1 MPIHASRKKNLI
13 ELMKEV
19 SKVELLAYKEM
30 CFRRLRISFVRMC
43 FFSLRLTT
51 GM

>member
-1 MPIHASRKKNLI
+1 MPINASRKRDLV

-19 SKVELLAYKEM
+19 SRVELSGCKEM

-51 GM
+51 EM